1 MKPMMKGTT
10 KIKDATPKGLRHAE
24 KMAGI
29 ILSATMLML
38 VIAPAYGFNEP
49 GPELL
54 PPPMPETMPPLPTG
68 QQPVDEP
75 LPQNPHGDG
84 VTAKDVERVAALF
97 KENGMSLENLRIT
110 RLISLRKNSPHLR
123 VEVQLHDHNVPVLD
137 SYHVFDFTDGK
148 LDDPASREAVKE
160 KVKTLAGIGNKRKP
174 TVTRWQVIEG
184 YRQYVRLDPLAKN
197 EAEKEVA
204 ARLVLNNTA
213 DRGMPEKYG
222 LAWEVSLAPGGPP
235 YATIDATSGKML
247 RYDNGIRH

>member
-1 MKPMMKGTT
+1 MKNETSK
-10 KIKDATPKGLRHAE
+10 RHNHANRI
-24 KMAGI
+24 AGS
-29 ILSATMLML
+29 ILSATVLML
-38 VIAPAYGFNEP
+38 AIAPAYG
-49 GPELL
+49 LL
-54 PPPMPETMPPLPTG
+54 PPAPESLPPSMPETMPPLPSD
-68 QQPVDEP
+68 QKPVDEP
-75 LPQNPHGDG
+75 LPQNPHADG

-137 SYHVFDFTDGK
+137 SYHVFDFNNGK
-148 LDDPASREAVKE
+148 LSKPASREDVKE
-160 KVKTLAGIGNKRKP
+160 RVKTLAGIGNELKP

-184 YRQYVRLDPLAKN
+184 YRKYVRLDPLAKN
-197 EAEKEVA
+197 EAENEVD
-204 ARLVLNNTA
+204 ARLVLYNTA

-222 LAWEVSLAPGGPP
+222 LAWEVSLVRGAPP